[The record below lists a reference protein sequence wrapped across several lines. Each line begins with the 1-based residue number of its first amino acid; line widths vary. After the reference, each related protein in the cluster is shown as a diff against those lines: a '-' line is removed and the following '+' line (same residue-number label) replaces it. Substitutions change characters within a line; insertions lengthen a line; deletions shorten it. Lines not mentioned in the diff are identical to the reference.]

1 MTDRSS
7 RRRYLRALG
16 LASVAGLAGCST
28 DGDGELEV
36 GDTTTG
42 KLGTTLSPT
51 TTARPDVGAQLANGY
66 LADVDGYDGAVAS
79 AVAQSRVRILVGADT
94 GGTESAFAPVA
105 LRIRTG
111 TTVVWEWTGRGE
123 AHSVISRR
131 EGFED
136 GEHDT
141 AGETYEYTFDEPG
154 LFRYFCGEHRGAE
167 RGAIHVVDEAA
178 PTSTEEETTA
188 PPAIDAGEYLA
199 NGYLATVNN
208 FDGTVVDRRGQAR
221 TTVEVGSDGGFGFGP
236 PAVRVD
242 PEATVVWEWAA
253 DSGAHILRG
262 IDREFDSGDA
272 VVEGGYTFGQTFDEA
287 GIYRYYCLP
296 HTALGAHGAVV
307 VGGDRDLDVPSRPPR
322 PAVDEYLSGANGWD
336 GTVEYRRTPSV
347 TVDVGAGDGLAFE
360 PVAVRVPKGTLVEF
374 RWTGQGGSHRVR
386 SVGDRI
392 SDRPARSEA
401 GPAFGIVATEDGLI
415 EYYCE
420 IHRDVGM
427 RGVIAVGGGYPTAE

>member
-1 MTDRSS
+1 MTDLRT
-7 RRRYLRALG
+7 RRRYLK
-16 LASVAGLAGCST
+16 SVGIAGAVGFAGCSS
-28 DGDGELEV
+28 DGDSKLKV
-36 GDTTTG
+36 GDDPTSGTATTG
-42 KLGTTLSPT
+42 PT
-51 TTARPDVGAQLANGY
+51 PTNQPDIGAQLANGY
-66 LADVDGYDGAVAS
+66 LSNVDGYDGSVVS
-79 AVAQSRVRILVGADT
+79 AVSHSRVRILVGADT

-111 TTVVWEWTGRGE
+111 TTVVWKWTGRGE

-167 RGAIHVVDEAA
+167 RGAIHVVDEAV
-178 PTSTEEETTA
+178 PTSTDEETTA
-188 PPAIDAGEYLA
+188 SPAIDAGEYLA
-199 NGYLATVNN
+199 NGYLATVNT

-242 PEATVVWEWAA
+242 PGATVVWEWAA
-253 DSGAHILRG
+253 DSGAHALRG

-272 VVEGGYTFGQTFDEA
+272 VAEAGYTFEQTFDEA

-296 HTALGAHGAVV
+296 HAAIGAYGAVV
-307 VGGDRDLDVPSRPPR
+307 VGRDRDLGVPSCPPR

-336 GTVEYRRTPSV
+336 GTVEYHRRPSV
-347 TVDVGAGDGLAFE
+347 TVDVGAGEGLAFD
-360 PVAVRVPKGTLVEF
+360 PVAVRVPKGTRVAF
-374 RWTGQGGSHRVR
+374 RWTGNGGTHRVR
-386 SVGDRI
+386 SVNGRI

-401 GPAFGIVATEDGLI
+401 GPAFGIVANEDGLI
-415 EYYCE
+415 EYYCD
-420 IHRDVGM
+420 IHRETGM
-427 RGVIAVGGGYPTAE
+427 KGVIAVGEEYPTAE